1 MIMNDIETIKK
12 LCFEQWSNDACL
24 GYVQL
29 AAINIGYPKEN
40 IIELLKA
47 LENTFGNYSVEEA
60 KKRYLKL
67 V

>member
-1 MIMNDIETIKK
+1 MNDIEAIKK
-12 LCFEQWSNDACL
+12 LCFEQWSNEGCL

-29 AAINIGYPKEN
+29 AATNIGYSKEN

-47 LENTFGNYSVEEA
+47 VENTFGNYSVEEA
-60 KKRYLKL
+60 KKIYLKL

>member
-1 MIMNDIETIKK
+1 MNDIESIKK
-12 LCFEQWSNDACL
+12 LCFEQWSNESCL

-29 AAINIGYPKEN
+29 AATNIGYSKEN

-47 LENTFGNYSVEEA
+47 VENTFGNYSVEEA

-67 V
+67 I